1 MQVVLPLIASGAAT
15 SFQLK
20 FHSQVYEMKLNM
32 KFQLAALGLAVGLMA
47 ALIVY
52 ITLNS
57 QREVT
62 DLQTRLNYL
71 DLESSGI
78 ANQFRD
84 TFRDLNNDVIGYG
97 ISHDPATWASCLK
110 QSDELITWIAEQ
122 KFKLRNPSEREILQK
137 MDASYDDYFETI
149 QAFHNKIISSGRQN
163 NAPLSDIEP
172 IRQKGQDLFELSRSL
187 AQAHSQ
193 SRDELLA
200 HAHHTL
206 FELRMSILVSL
217 GLLLI
222 FGAALSVEIYR
233 DLIAPLRVKLVE
245 SEAIAERREKLASL
259 GLLAA
264 GVAHEIRTPLTAIK
278 AVLYL
283 QKKRFQTGSS
293 EHENVEVVEREIL
306 RLERIVNDF
315 IRFARPADPQPAVF
329 NVEDLLLEL
338 QNFFTPQLGESNI
351 QLIMEILAPMRIRA
365 DAAQIKQV
373 LINLVQNAADSI
385 GDDGKI
391 TLRARPDQKRLSSI
405 ERPVVSIEITDTGKG
420 ITPEVEKRLFD
431 PFFTTKEKGSGLGL
445 TIAAQIVQKHGG
457 ELQYQTM
464 VNHGATFGIILPRF
478 VE

>member
-1 MQVVLPLIASGAAT
+1 
-15 SFQLK
+15 
-20 FHSQVYEMKLNM
+20 MKINM
-32 KFQLAALGLAVGLMA
+32 KFRLAALGLAVGLMA

-62 DLQTRLNYL
+62 DLQARLNNL

-84 TFRDLNNDVIGYG
+84 SFHELNNAIIGYG
-97 ISHDPATWASCLK
+97 INHDPAAWAACLK
-110 QSDELITWIAEQ
+110 QSDELKAWITGQ
-122 KFKLRNPSEREILQK
+122 KLKLRNPSEMKILQQ
-137 MDASYDDYFETI
+137 MDRSYGDYFKTV
-149 QAFHNKIISSGRQN
+149 QDFHSKIVSSSRRDTY
-163 NAPLSDIEP
+163 LSDIAP
-172 IRQKGQDLFELSRSL
+172 IREKAQTFSELSRSL
-187 AQAHSQ
+187 VQAHSQ
-193 SRDELLA
+193 SRGELLA
-200 HAHHTL
+200 HARQTL

-222 FGAALSVEIYR
+222 FGAALSVEIFR

-245 SEAIAERREKLASL
+245 SQALAERREKLASL

-283 QKKRFQTGSS
+283 QKKKLQAGSS
-293 EHENVEVVEREIL
+293 ERENVEVVEREIL

-329 NVEDLLLEL
+329 NIEDLLLEL

-385 GDDGKI
+385 GGNGKI
-391 TLRARPDQKRLSSI
+391 TLRARLDQKRLAGV
-405 ERPVVSIEITDTGKG
+405 ERPVVAVEVTDTGKG
-420 ITPEVEKRLFD
+420 ISPEVEKRLFD

-457 ELQYQTM
+457 ELQYQTQ

>member
-1 MQVVLPLIASGAAT
+1 
-15 SFQLK
+15 
-20 FHSQVYEMKLNM
+20 MKLNM
-32 KFQLAALGLAVGLMA
+32 KFRLAALGLAVGLMA
-47 ALIVY
+47 ALIVF

-57 QREVT
+57 QRQVT
-62 DLQTRLNYL
+62 SLQARLNNV
-71 DLESSGI
+71 DLETSGI

-84 TFRDLNNDVIGYG
+84 ALHELNNAVIGYG
-97 ISHDPATWASCLK
+97 ISHDPAVWAVCLK
-110 QSDELITWIAEQ
+110 QSDELEGSIREQ
-122 KFKLRNPSEREILQK
+122 KARLRNPAEKEILQQ
-137 MDASYDDYFETI
+137 MDRALGDYVKEI
-149 QAFHNKIISSGRQN
+149 QEFHSKIVSSGRQD
-163 NAPLSDIEP
+163 NAYLSDVAP
-172 IRQKGQDLFELSRSL
+172 IRERAQAFFELSRSL
-187 AQAHSQ
+187 AQAHYQ

-200 HAHHTL
+200 QARHTL
-206 FELRMSILVSL
+206 FELRMSILVCV

-233 DLIAPLRVKLVE
+233 NLIAPLRVKLVE
-245 SEAIAERREKLASL
+245 SQALAERREKLASL
-259 GLLAA
+259 GFLAA

-283 QKKRFQTGSS
+283 QKKKFQAGSS
-293 EHENVEVVEREIL
+293 ERDNVEVVEREIL

-315 IRFARPADPQPAVF
+315 IRFARPADPEPAVL

-338 QNFFTPQLGESNI
+338 QNFFTPQLGDANI

-385 GDDGKI
+385 GEDGKI
-391 TLRARPDQKRLSSI
+391 TLRARPDQKRLADM
-405 ERPVVSIEITDTGKG
+405 ERPVVAIEVSDTGKG
-420 ITPEVEKRLFD
+420 IPPEVEKRLFD

-457 ELQYQTM
+457 ELQYQTIM
-464 VNHGATFGIILPRF
+464 NHGATFGVILPRF

>member
-1 MQVVLPLIASGAAT
+1 M
-15 SFQLK
+15 K
-20 FHSQVYEMKLNM
+20 FNM
-32 KFQLAALGLAVGLMA
+32 KFRLAALGLGVGLMA
-47 ALIVY
+47 ALIVF

-57 QREVT
+57 QRQVT
-62 DLQTRLNYL
+62 DLQTRLNNL

-84 TFRDLNNDVIGYG
+84 SLHELNNAVIGYG
-97 ISHDPATWASCLK
+97 ISHDPAVWAACLK
-110 QSDELITWIAEQ
+110 QCDELEDSIAEQ
-122 KFKLRNPSEREILQK
+122 KIRLRNPSETEILQQ
-137 MDASYDDYFETI
+137 MDRSFGDYLKAI
-149 QAFHNKIISSGRQN
+149 RGFHDKIVSSGRQD
-163 NAPLSDIEP
+163 NAYLSDVTPVREKA
-172 IRQKGQDLFELSRSL
+172 QVVFSLSRSL

-200 HAHHTL
+200 HARHTL

-222 FGAALSVEIYR
+222 FGGALAVEIYR

-245 SEAIAERREKLASL
+245 SQALAERREKLASL

-278 AVLYL
+278 AALYL
-283 QKKRFQTGSS
+283 QKKKFQAGSS
-293 EHENVEVVEREIL
+293 ERDNVEVVEREIL

-315 IRFARPADPQPAVF
+315 IRFARPADPEPAVL
-329 NVEDLLLEL
+329 NVEDMLVEL
-338 QNFFTPQLGESNI
+338 QSIFTPQLGEANI

-365 DAAQIKQV
+365 DGAQIKQV

-385 GDDGKI
+385 GEDGKI
-391 TLRARPDQKRLSSI
+391 ILRARPDQKRIANI
-405 ERPVVSIEITDTGKG
+405 ERPVVAIEVTDTGKG
-420 ITPEVEKRLFD
+420 ISPEVEKRLFD

-457 ELQYQTM
+457 ELQYQTL

>member
-1 MQVVLPLIASGAAT
+1 
-15 SFQLK
+15 
-20 FHSQVYEMKLNM
+20 MKLDM
-32 KFQLAALGLAVGLMA
+32 KFRLAALGLAVGLMA
-47 ALIVY
+47 ALIVF

-57 QREVT
+57 QYEVT
-62 DLQTRLNYL
+62 DLQTRLNNL

-78 ANQFRD
+78 ASQFRD
-84 TFRDLNNDVIGYG
+84 SFHELNNTVIGYG
-97 ISHDPATWASCLK
+97 INHDPSTWDDCLK
-110 QSDELITWIAEQ
+110 QSDELKDWIAEQ
-122 KFKLRNPSEREILQK
+122 KFKLRNPSEKKILQQ
-137 MDASYDDYFETI
+137 MEHSYGDYFQTI
-149 QAFHNKIISSGRQN
+149 QDFHNKIAASGRQD
-163 NAPLSDIEP
+163 NAYLSDISP
-172 IRQKGQDLFELSRSL
+172 IREKAQVLSELSHSL
-187 AQAHSQ
+187 AQAHYQ

-200 HAHHTL
+200 HAHKSL
-206 FELRMSILVSL
+206 FELRMSILVSV

-245 SEAIAERREKLASL
+245 SEALAARREKLASL

-283 QKKRFQTGSS
+283 QKRKFQTGSS
-293 EHENVEVVEREIL
+293 ERENVEVVEREIL

-338 QNFFTPQLGESNI
+338 QNFFTPQLGDANI

-365 DAAQIKQV
+365 DVAQIKQV

-385 GDDGKI
+385 GGDGKI
-391 TLRARPDQKRLSSI
+391 TLRARPDQKRLASV
-405 ERPVVSIEITDTGKG
+405 ERPVVAIEVTDTGKG
-420 ITPEVEKRLFD
+420 ISPEVEKRLFD

-457 ELQYQTM
+457 ELQYQTV
-464 VNHGATFGIILPRF
+464 VNHGATFGIILPRL

>member
-1 MQVVLPLIASGAAT
+1 MAADD
-15 SFQLK
+15 SLSWWRWSAFRLK
-20 FHSQVYEMKLNM
+20 STCGSMKLNM
-32 KFQLAALGLAVGLMA
+32 KFRLAALGLAVGMMA
-47 ALIVY
+47 ALIVF

-62 DLQTRLNYL
+62 DLQTRLNIL
-71 DLESSGI
+71 DVESTGI

-84 TFRDLNNDVIGYG
+84 SFHELNNAVVGYG
-97 ISHDPATWASCLK
+97 ISHDPAEWAACVK
-110 QSDELITWIAEQ
+110 QSDELKAWITEQ
-122 KFKLRNPSEREILQK
+122 KLRLRNPSEKEILQK
-137 MDASYDDYFETI
+137 MDRSYGEYFKTI
-149 QAFHNKIISSGRQN
+149 QEFHKKIESSGRHE
-163 NAPLSDIEP
+163 NAYLSDIAP
-172 IRQKGQDLFELSRSL
+172 IRERAQTLSELSRSL
-187 AQAHSQ
+187 AEAHSQ

-200 HAHHTL
+200 HAHQTL
-206 FELRMSILVSL
+206 FALRMSILVSL

-222 FGAALSVEIYR
+222 FGAGLSVEIYR

-245 SEAIAERREKLASL
+245 SEALAERREKLASL

-283 QKKRFQTGSS
+283 QKKKFQSGSP
-293 EHENVEVVEREIL
+293 ERDNVEVVEREIL

-315 IRFARPADPQPAVF
+315 IRFARPADPQPAVL

-338 QNFFTPQLGESNI
+338 QNFFTPQLGDANI

-385 GDDGKI
+385 GGDGKI
-391 TLRARPDQKRLSSI
+391 ILRARPDRKQIASVERSVVAI
-405 ERPVVSIEITDTGKG
+405 EVTDTGKG
-420 ITPEVEKRLFD
+420 ISPEVEKRLFD
-431 PFFTTKEKGSGLGL
+431 PFFTTKENGSGLGL

-457 ELQYQTM
+457 ELQYQTL

>member
-1 MQVVLPLIASGAAT
+1 
-15 SFQLK
+15 
-20 FHSQVYEMKLNM
+20 MKINM
-32 KFQLAALGLAVGLMA
+32 KFRLAALGLAVGLMA

-62 DLQTRLNYL
+62 DLQTRLNNL
-71 DLESSGI
+71 DVESSGI

-84 TFRDLNNDVIGYG
+84 SFHELNNAIIGYG
-97 ISHDPATWASCLK
+97 INHDPVAWAACLK
-110 QSDELITWIAEQ
+110 QSDELKAWITEQ
-122 KFKLRNPSEREILQK
+122 KLKLRNPSEKKILQQ
-137 MDASYDDYFETI
+137 MDRSYGDYFKTV
-149 QAFHNKIISSGRQN
+149 QDFHSKILSSGRRDDTYLY
-163 NAPLSDIEP
+163 AIAP
-172 IRQKGQDLFELSRSL
+172 IREKAQSFSELSRSL
-187 AQAHSQ
+187 VEAHSQ
-193 SRDELLA
+193 SRGELLA
-200 HAHHTL
+200 HARQTL

-222 FGAALSVEIYR
+222 FGAALSIEIYR

-245 SEAIAERREKLASL
+245 SQALAERREKLASL

-283 QKKRFQTGSS
+283 QKKKLQDGSS
-293 EHENVEVVEREIL
+293 ERENVEVVEREIL

-338 QNFFTPQLGESNI
+338 QIFFTPQLGESNI

-365 DAAQIKQV
+365 DASQIKQV

-385 GDDGKI
+385 GGNGKI
-391 TLRARPDQKRLSSI
+391 TLRARPDQKRLAGV
-405 ERPVVSIEITDTGKG
+405 ERPIVAVEVTDTGKG
-420 ITPEVEKRLFD
+420 ISPEVEKRLFD

-457 ELQYQTM
+457 ELQYQTQ
-464 VNHGATFGIILPRF
+464 VNHGATFGVILPRF

>member
-1 MQVVLPLIASGAAT
+1 
-15 SFQLK
+15 
-20 FHSQVYEMKLNM
+20 MKLNM
-32 KFQLAALGLAVGLMA
+32 KFRLAALGLAVGLMA

-57 QREVT
+57 QRQVS
-62 DLQTRLNYL
+62 DLQTRLNNL

-84 TFRDLNNDVIGYG
+84 SMHDLNNAVIGYG
-97 ISHDPATWASCLK
+97 ISHDPAAWAACLK
-110 QSDELITWIAEQ
+110 QSDQLETAITVQ
-122 KFKLRNPSEREILQK
+122 KVRLRNPAEKEILQQ
-137 MDASYDDYFETI
+137 MERSLGDYLKTI
-149 QAFHNKIISSGRQN
+149 RDFHNKIVSSGRHE
-163 NAPLSDIEP
+163 NAYLSDIAP
-172 IRQKGQDLFELSRSL
+172 IREKAQAFFTLSRSL
-187 AQAHSQ
+187 AQAHYQ

-206 FELRMSILVSL
+206 FELRMSILVCVM
-217 GLLLI
+217 LLLI

-245 SEAIAERREKLASL
+245 SQALAERREKLASL
-259 GLLAA
+259 GFLAA

-283 QKKRFQTGSS
+283 QKKKFQAGSS
-293 EHENVEVVEREIL
+293 ERENVEVVEREIL

-315 IRFARPADPQPAVF
+315 IRFARPADPEPAVF

-338 QNFFTPQLGESNI
+338 QNFFTPQLGDSNI

-385 GDDGKI
+385 GEDGRI
-391 TLRARPDQKRLSSI
+391 TLRARPDQKRLANI
-405 ERPVVSIEITDTGKG
+405 EKPVVAIEVTDTGKG
-420 ITPEVEKRLFD
+420 ISPEVEKRLFD

-457 ELQYQTM
+457 ELEYQTI
-464 VNHGATFGIILPRF
+464 VNHGATFGVILPRF

>member
-1 MQVVLPLIASGAAT
+1 
-15 SFQLK
+15 
-20 FHSQVYEMKLNM
+20 M
-32 KFQLAALGLAVGLMA
+32 KFRLAVLGLAVGMMA

-52 ITLNS
+52 ITMNS

-62 DLQTRLNYL
+62 DLQTRLNNV

-84 TFRDLNNDVIGYG
+84 SFRDLNNAVIGYG
-97 ISHDPATWASCLK
+97 ISRDPATWAACLK
-110 QSDELITWIAEQ
+110 ESDELTAWMTEQ
-122 KFKLRNPSEREILQK
+122 KLKLRNPSEKEILQQ
-137 MDASYDDYFETI
+137 MGSSYGDYFKTI
-149 QAFHNKIISSGRQN
+149 EGFHNKIASSGRQD
-163 NAPLSDIEP
+163 NARLSDIEP
-172 IRQKGQDLFELSRSL
+172 IRQESQALFELSRSL

-193 SRDELLA
+193 ARDELLA

-222 FGAALSVEIYR
+222 FGATLSVEIYR
-233 DLIAPLRVKLVE
+233 DLIAPLRVRLVE
-245 SEAIAERREKLASL
+245 SQAFAERREKLAAL

-278 AVLYL
+278 AALYL
-283 QKKRFQTGSS
+283 QKKKFQSGSS
-293 EHENVEVVEREIL
+293 ERENVEVVEREIL

-315 IRFARPADPQPAVF
+315 IRFARPADPQPTVF

-351 QLIMEILAPMRIRA
+351 QLIMEVLAPMRIRA

-385 GDDGKI
+385 GADGKI
-391 TLRARPDQKRLSSI
+391 TLRARADRKPIASV
-405 ERPVVSIEITDTGKG
+405 ERPVVAIEVTDTGKG
-420 ITPEVEKRLFD
+420 ITPDVEKRLFD

-457 ELQYQTM
+457 ELQYQTL

>member
-1 MQVVLPLIASGAAT
+1 
-15 SFQLK
+15 
-20 FHSQVYEMKLNM
+20 MKINM
-32 KFQLAALGLAVGLMA
+32 KFRLAALGLAVGLMA

-62 DLQTRLNYL
+62 DLQTRLNNL

-84 TFRDLNNDVIGYG
+84 SFHELNNAVIGYG
-97 ISHDPATWASCLK
+97 ISHDPGAWAACLR
-110 QSDELITWIAEQ
+110 QSDELKAWITEQ
-122 KFKLRNPSEREILQK
+122 KLKLRNPAEKEILQQ
-137 MDASYDDYFETI
+137 MDRSYGDYFKTVQE
-149 QAFHNKIISSGRQN
+149 FHGKIVSSGRRDN
-163 NAPLSDIEP
+163 TYLSDIAP
-172 IRQKGQDLFELSRSL
+172 IREKAQTFSELSRSL
-187 AQAHSQ
+187 VQAHSQ
-193 SRDELLA
+193 SRGELLA
-200 HAHHTL
+200 HAHQTL

-245 SEAIAERREKLASL
+245 SQALAERREKLASL

-283 QKKRFQTGSS
+283 QKKKLQAGSS
-293 EHENVEVVEREIL
+293 ERENVEVVEREIL

-373 LINLVQNAADSI
+373 LINLMQNAVDSI
-385 GDDGKI
+385 GGNGKI
-391 TLRARPDQKRLSSI
+391 VLRARPDQKRLDGV
-405 ERPVVSIEITDTGKG
+405 ERPVVAVEVSDTGKG
-420 ITPEVEKRLFD
+420 ISPEVEKRLFD

-457 ELQYQTM
+457 ELQYQTQ

>member
-1 MQVVLPLIASGAAT
+1 
-15 SFQLK
+15 
-20 FHSQVYEMKLNM
+20 MKLNM
-32 KFQLAALGLAVGLMA
+32 KFRLAALGLAVGLMA
-47 ALIVY
+47 ALIIL

-57 QREVT
+57 QRQVT
-62 DLQTRLNYL
+62 DLQTRLDNL

-78 ANQFRD
+78 ANEFRD
-84 TFRDLNNDVIGYG
+84 FFRDLDNAVIGYG
-97 ISHDPATWASCLK
+97 INHNPAMWDSCVK
-110 QSDELITWIAEQ
+110 QSAQLQTWIKDE
-122 KFKLRNPSEREILQK
+122 KVKSRNPFEKQSLEQ
-137 MDASYDDYFETI
+137 MDRSYAEYLKTV
-149 QAFHNKIISSGRQN
+149 QGFHNTIAASGRQY
-163 NAPLSDIEP
+163 NAFLSDITP
-172 IRQKGQDLFELSRSL
+172 IRQKAQVLFELSHSL
-187 AQAHSQ
+187 ARAHSQ

-200 HAHHTL
+200 HARHTL

-217 GLLLI
+217 GLLLL

-245 SEAIAERREKLASL
+245 SQALAGRREKLAAL

-278 AVLYL
+278 AALYL
-283 QKKRFQTGSS
+283 QKKKFQAGSS
-293 EHENVEVVEREIL
+293 ERDNVEVVEREIL

-315 IRFARPADPQPAVF
+315 IRFARPAEPQPEVL

-338 QNFFTPQLGESNI
+338 QNIFTPQLGEANI

-385 GDDGKI
+385 GADGKI
-391 TLRARPDQKRLSSI
+391 ILRARPDQKRLADV
-405 ERPVVSIEITDTGKG
+405 EKPVVAIEVSDTGKG
-420 ITPEVEKRLFD
+420 IPPEVEKRLFD

-457 ELQYQTM
+457 ELQYQNQM
-464 VNHGATFGIILPRF
+464 NYGATFGVILPRF